1 MHMPR
6 DERTHAAPSR
16 HAGGEQ
22 HAPDRRCSV
31 SPPARHDEVF
41 NFEFTPPRRPPRAAC
56 TLGTPIRAMPAARAL
71 AALLLGA
78 CGLMERPQAG
88 APGSTP
94 AAGALAGLPCA
105 APCAARL
112 RLRGGGGDAG
122 DDEIGKEVRS
132 IFSQARPN
140 SSWQAATASQVR
152 VRVRVRV
159 RACGSGGRQD
169 RSAPCLPVLVRRQS
183 SVTAPHARRARAT
196 RRKRRART
204 TTTRGR
210 PQLAFNLSIALA
222 ACGKCWTSSSAR
234 RPLPW
239 KRGPESGSSSK
250 HAGRSIWRARLA
262 AGCSESL
269 LLTWA
274 CLPTPRR
281 SALSVYCDMWSHCSC
296 THKRAFMYF
305 HIHAHGVEVFDEKDE
320 VLQCIN
326 HIYIRMYIDIHIHMH
341 SHIQHLHVYL

>member
-1 MHMPR
+1 M
-6 DERTHAAPSR
+6 
-16 HAGGEQ
+16 
-22 HAPDRRCSV
+22 RRCTCHAMSARMRHLPATPVV
-31 SPPARHDEVF
+31 SNMHQTAAAAYR
-41 NFEFTPPRRPPRAAC
+41 PPRAMTKFSILNSPRLDVPPRAAC

-159 RACGSGGRQD
+159 RACWSGGETRSERAVLACACASTVLCDRAARSQGSGDSSETESADDDDAGAAAAGFQPFD
-169 RSAPCLPVLVRRQS
+169 RSSRMWQMLDQLEREET
-183 SVTAPHARRARAT
+183 TALEARARKREQQQARREEH
-196 RRKRRART
+196 
-204 TTTRGR
+204 
-210 PQLAFNLSIALA
+210 LAGAFGSRLQREFALDLGMSPDA
-222 ACGKCWTSSSAR
+222 
-234 RPLPW
+234 P
-239 KRGPESGSSSK
+239 
-250 HAGRSIWRARLA
+250 
-262 AGCSESL
+262 
-269 LLTWA
+269 
-274 CLPTPRR
+274 
-281 SALSVYCDMWSHCSC
+281 SVC
-296 THKRAFMYF
+296 AFS
-305 HIHAHGVEVFDEKDE
+305 
-320 VLQCIN
+320 VL
-326 HIYIRMYIDIHIHMH
+326 
-341 SHIQHLHVYL
+341 